1 MKEQGERKITYD
13 MVDKLYFNNN
23 NNMVMAES
31 FAKTQSS
38 MFDSTCEQI
47 FTNSLNS
54 DTIHKNICRTL
65 LAFYYLSHISNHS
78 NDSNNYCGYSNYW
91 VNKQVREEDGTLK
104 EHASDFFNI
113 FSSFTNN
120 DFTGSE
126 CKRYIYDLGDYI
138 FGKMKM
144 LFNYTEHYSN
154 FTLKKK
160 TDQNLSCTFANK
172 CANMYKE
179 HIVNCS
185 TLSDEFCTKLKEF
198 KNTLMEQLK
207 SPNICAAE
215 QEIILSIDRTM
226 AESSFQKQS
235 EEHTRA
241 STISAST
248 ISASTISASTISA
261 STFGTTMGVPLVLL
275 LLYKFTPFGS
285 WLSPQIGNIK
295 NRFNISDN
303 EQNDSLFNYSELNSS
318 NEQYNVPYNIIGN

>member
-1 MKEQGERKITYD
+1 MDGQRKKKQITYD

-23 NNMVMAES
+23 NNMVMAEDV
-31 FAKTQSS
+31 AKTPSS
-38 MFDSTCEQI
+38 KFDPTCEQI
-47 FTNSLNS
+47 FTNPLNS
-54 DTIHKNICRTL
+54 DIILKNICRTL
-65 LAFYYLSHISNHS
+65 LAFYHLSHISDRS
-78 NDSNNYCGYSNYW
+78 QDSNNYCGYSNYW
-91 VNKQVREEDGTLK
+91 VNKQVREEGGTLK

-138 FGKMKM
+138 FGKMKI
-144 LFNYTEHYSN
+144 LFTYTEHYSN

-198 KNTLMEQLK
+198 KDTLMEQLK
-207 SPNICAAE
+207 SLGICAAE
-215 QEIILSIDRTM
+215 QELILSIDRTM
-226 AESSFQKQS
+226 AESSSQKQS
-235 EEHTRA
+235 EE
-241 STISAST
+241 STP
-248 ISASTISASTISA
+248 ASTISA
-261 STFGTTMGVPLVLL
+261 STFGTTMGVPLILL

-295 NRFNISDN
+295 NRFNIADN
-303 EQNDSLFNYSELNSS
+303 EQNESLFNYSELNSS